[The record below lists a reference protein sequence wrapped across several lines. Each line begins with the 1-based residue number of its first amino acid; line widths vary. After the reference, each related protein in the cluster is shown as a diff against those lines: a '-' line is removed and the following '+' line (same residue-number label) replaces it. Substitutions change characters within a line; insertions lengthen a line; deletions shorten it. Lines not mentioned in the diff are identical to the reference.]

1 MSEVDPPSP
10 DSTTTVT
17 PVEPP
22 KEVAVPAAWGSSK
35 QAAVAF
41 GPGPAPVAAPGPV
54 ASPLDQIAVVLQGAG
69 AEPITV
75 VVPIGAAELTA
86 AAFPTAAAVPP
97 ATPEPTTPA
106 EPAPAVE
113 VQVPAAWGGKKTA
126 TAFMGVQKDASLRV
140 VHAPLASGIGTGK
153 AFFFLFGFKIAS
165 ETDQMMLGRELEQI
179 NDDIEVLRNAGY
191 TVVVDPQAARE
202 DFTATLYSEG
212 AGEGVAGLIPAG
224 FYWSAHGH
232 SDGGIETCDG
242 SLVHANE
249 VDTSKVSAGL
259 RLAIFGACYVG
270 ARSMTWKKALGGRA
284 LVVGWGRPVT
294 IERAVDFLEP
304 DDATNTDLDDLIRR
318 WLLTDD
324 PLPDD
329 SHEQEGV
336 PDSPVK
342 RGRIGELT
350 SRIAT
355 ISEMLGA
362 RWREVENHL
371 QLEVPLANH
380 RTQLVDVFVADASE
394 PFCEGE
400 LLFGAES
407 NIGELTALTDVT
419 ALLSNIGHAGY
430 GRIALVKSETDMPRI
445 VAQAFA
451 PLSRSTDQHLAAH
464 VFQVASKADALEFQI
479 FGGDY
484 G

>member
-1 MSEVDPPSP
+1 M
-10 DSTTTVT
+10 
-17 PVEPP
+17 
-22 KEVAVPAAWGSSK
+22 PAAWGSSK
-35 QAAVAF
+35 QATVAWS
-41 GPGPAPVAAPGPV
+41 PGPTPGAAPSALEQIMGAAAPSV
-54 ASPLDQIAVVLQGAG
+54 LEQITIAIPTTTAEPAIAVVPQ
-69 AEPITV
+69 V
-75 VVPIGAAELTA
+75 VS
-86 AAFPTAAAVPP
+86 PTAVDS
-97 ATPEPTTPA
+97 TTPA
-106 EPAPAVE
+106 EPAAE
-113 VQVPAAWGGKKTA
+113 VQVPAAWGAPKTS
-126 TAFMGVQKDASLRV
+126 TTLWGPQKDKSLRV

-165 ETDQMMLGRELEQI
+165 EIDQNMLARELEQI

-202 DFTATLYSEG
+202 DFTSTLYSEG

-232 SDGGIETCDG
+232 SDGGIECCDG
-242 SLVHANE
+242 SLVHATE
-249 VDTSKVSAGL
+249 VDTSKVSPGL

-284 LVVGWGRPVT
+284 LIVGWGRPVT
-294 IERAVDFLEP
+294 IQRAVDFLEP

-329 SHEQEGV
+329 SHEQDGV

-342 RGRIGELT
+342 RGRIGEDLT
-350 SRIAT
+350 ARITT

-362 RWREVENHL
+362 RWREIENHL
-371 QLEVPLANH
+371 QLEVPLANQ

-400 LLFGAES
+400 VLFGAES
-407 NIGELTALTDVT
+407 NIGELTALTDVS

-451 PLSRSTDQHLAAH
+451 PLSRSTDQHLAAQ
-464 VFQVASKADALEFQI
+464 VFQVASKADALEHQI

>member
-1 MSEVDPPSP
+1 MSEVDPPVP
-10 DSTTTVT
+10 ASTATTT
-17 PVEPP
+17 PVEPAA
-22 KEVAVPAAWGSSK
+22 EVVVPAAWGSSK
-35 QAAVAF
+35 QAAVAWS
-41 GPGPAPVAAPGPV
+41 PGSAPAAVPSVLEQIAGAAPSVLEQITV
-54 ASPLDQIAVVLQGAG
+54 AIPMTA
-69 AEPITV
+69 AEP
-75 VVPIGAAELTA
+75 
-86 AAFPTAAAVPP
+86 AFAAVPP
-97 ATPEPTTPA
+97 ATAEPTTPA
-106 EPAPAVE
+106 EPAAEVAVA
-113 VQVPAAWGGKKTA
+113 VPAAWGAAKASTA
-126 TAFMGVQKDASLRV
+126 LWGPQEDKSLRT

-165 ETDQMMLGRELEQI
+165 EIDQNMLGRELEQI

-191 TVVVDPQAARE
+191 TVVVDPQASRE
-202 DFTATLYSEG
+202 DFTSTLYSEG

-232 SDGGIETCDG
+232 SDGGIECCDG
-242 SLVHANE
+242 SLIHATE
-249 VDTSKVSAGL
+249 VDTSKVSPGL

-284 LVVGWGRPVT
+284 LIVGWGRPVT

-336 PDSPVK
+336 PESPVK

-350 SRIAT
+350 GRIAT

-371 QLEVPLANH
+371 QLEVPLANQ
-380 RTQLVDVFVADASE
+380 RTQLVDVFIADASE

-400 LLFGAES
+400 VLFGAES
-407 NIGELTALTDVT
+407 NIGELTALTDVS

-464 VFQVASKADALEFQI
+464 VFQVASKADALEHQI

>member
-1 MSEVDPPSP
+1 MSEVEQPSPESTATAAPPEAVEPSP
-10 DSTTTVT
+10 DVQ
-17 PVEPP
+17 
-22 KEVAVPAAWGSSK
+22 VPTAWGGSSK
-35 QAAVAF
+35 K
-41 GPGPAPVAAPGPV
+41 
-54 ASPLDQIAVVLQGAG
+54 AG
-69 AEPITV
+69 IT
-75 VVPIGAAELTA
+75 
-86 AAFPTAAAVPP
+86 
-97 ATPEPTTPA
+97 
-106 EPAPAVE
+106 
-113 VQVPAAWGGKKTA
+113 AWGVT
-126 TAFMGVQKDASLRV
+126 TKDASLRV
-140 VHAPLASGIGTGK
+140 VHPPLASGIGTGK

-165 ETDQMMLGRELEQI
+165 SIDQTMLARELAEI

-191 TVVVDPQAARE
+191 TVVVDPQASRE
-202 DFTATLYSEG
+202 DFTATLYCEG

-232 SDGGIETCDG
+232 ADGGIECCDG
-242 SLVHANE
+242 SLVHPTE
-249 VDTSKVSAGL
+249 VDTSKVSPGL

-270 ARSMTWKKALGGRA
+270 SRSLTWKKALGGRA
-284 LVVGWGRPVT
+284 LIVGWGRPVT
-294 IERAVDFLEP
+294 IDRAVDFLEP

-329 SHEQEGV
+329 SHEQDGV

-342 RGRIGELT
+342 RGRIGELAARVST
-350 SRIAT
+350 IA
-355 ISEMLGA
+355 EMLGA
-362 RWREVENHL
+362 RWREVDNYL
-371 QLEVPLANH
+371 QLQVPLANH
-380 RTQLVDVFVADASE
+380 RTQLVDLFVTDANE

-400 LLFGAES
+400 VLFGAES

-445 VAQAFA
+445 VAQAFT
-451 PLSRSTDQHLAAH
+451 PLTRATDQQLAAQ
-464 VFQVASKADALEFQI
+464 VFQVASKADALEHQI

>member
-10 DSTTTVT
+10 ASTTAT

-22 KEVAVPAAWGSSK
+22 KEVVVPAAWGSSK
-35 QAAVAF
+35 QVTVAWA
-41 GPGPAPVAAPGPV
+41 PDSTPVAAPSGP
-54 ASPLDQIAVVLQGAG
+54 L
-69 AEPITV
+69 ETITV
-75 VVPIGAAELTA
+75 VVPAGLIVPTPAVEPSVTVEPAPAAWPSATAGA
-86 AAFPTAAAVPP
+86 PAAV
-97 ATPEPTTPA
+97 EPTTPT
-106 EPAPAVE
+106 EPAAEVA
-113 VQVPAAWGGKKTA
+113 VQVPAAWGGKKTG
-126 TAFMGVQKDASLRV
+126 TAFQGVQEDKSLRV

-191 TVVVDPQAARE
+191 TVIVDPHASRE

-232 SDGGIETCDG
+232 ADGGIECCDG
-242 SLVHANE
+242 SLVHAPE
-249 VDTSKVSAGL
+249 VDTSKVSPGL

-270 ARSMTWKKALGGRA
+270 ARSLTWKKALGGRA

-329 SHEQEGV
+329 AHEQDGV
-336 PDSPVK
+336 PDSPIK
-342 RGRIGELT
+342 RGRIGELKD
-350 SRIAT
+350 RIGT
-355 ISEMLGA
+355 ISEMLSA

-371 QLEVPLANH
+371 QLEVPLANN
-380 RTQLVDVFVADASE
+380 RTQLVDVFVADANE

-400 LLFGAES
+400 VLFGAES
-407 NIGELTALTDVT
+407 NIGELTALTDVS

-445 VAQAFA
+445 VAQAFT
-451 PLSRSTDQHLAAH
+451 PLTRSTDQHLAAQ
-464 VFQVASKADALEFQI
+464 VFQVASKADALEHQI

>member
-10 DSTTTVT
+10 DSTATEQPKEVAMPAAWGAKQSTVAFASPPAPPAGAPPGTTPMVVVIPSDVAVPPGLTITIT
-17 PVEPP
+17 PPATATPPVATAPASPETPAAEPP
-22 KEVAVPAAWGSSK
+22 PVEVAVPAAWG
-35 QAAVAF
+35 
-41 GPGPAPVAAPGPV
+41 GAPKKP
-54 ASPLDQIAVVLQGAG
+54 
-69 AEPITV
+69 
-75 VVPIGAAELTA
+75 A
-86 AAFPTAAAVPP
+86 AAG
-97 ATPEPTTPA
+97 
-106 EPAPAVE
+106 
-113 VQVPAAWGGKKTA
+113 WGGIQEDK
-126 TAFMGVQKDASLRV
+126 SLRV
-140 VHAPLASGIGTGK
+140 VHKPLASGIGTGK

-165 ETDQMMLGRELEQI
+165 EIDQNMLKRELEQI
-179 NDDIEVLRNAGY
+179 NDDVEVLRNAGY
-191 TVVVDPQAARE
+191 TVVVDPQASRE

-232 SDGGIETCDG
+232 TDGGIETCDG
-242 SLVHANE
+242 SLVHAPE
-249 VDTSKVSAGL
+249 VDTSKVSPGL

-270 ARSMTWKKALGGRA
+270 ARSLTWKKALGGRA

-304 DDATNTDLDDLIRR
+304 DDVTNTDLDDLIRR

-329 SHEQEGV
+329 SHEQDGV
-336 PDSPVK
+336 PDSPIK
-342 RGRIGELT
+342 RGRIGEL
-350 SRIAT
+350 SGRIAT

-371 QLEVPLANH
+371 QLEVPLANQ
-380 RTQLVDVFVADASE
+380 RTQLVDVFIADASE

-407 NIGELTALTDVT
+407 NIGELTALTDVS
-419 ALLSNIGHAGY
+419 ALLSSIGHAGY

-451 PLSRSTDQHLAAH
+451 PLTRSTDQHLAAQ
-464 VFQVASKADALEFQI
+464 VFQVASKADALEHQI